1 MANQKLIYKRNTE
14 YMKNRYYYCIVLSDE
29 QLRFF
34 AESKYHID
42 RMKILKLLID
52 NTVTKETTYKITGFT
67 AILHVGQAA
76 ISAVELG
83 NQLGYDKKTVTKL
96 LDCMVQLGI
105 ITSEKNNR
113 TSIHT
118 LHCVSAWYVNNQQIL
133 NPYYIHMKDRQLT
146 KTNADESTMNLVAS
160 TDNQSADE
168 CTPASELSCQPNFHS
183 HKTQYSMTIGVE
195 TVESG
200 SSLIPFVQSDE
211 RSKAEVIVATKEPAM
226 IAGEPIDP
234 SQLSIVHPT
243 DNDDDIRATSSADD
257 DLYTP
262 RQDNGNTHRAEH
274 NDSLSAAPSVN
285 ADDTHTNQSTDTQ

>member
-1 MANQKLIYKRNTE
+1 
-14 YMKNRYYYCIVLSDE
+14 MKNRYYYCIVLSDE

>member
-1 MANQKLIYKRNTE
+1 
-14 YMKNRYYYCIVLSDE
+14 MKNDYYYCIVLSNE

-52 NTVTKETTYKITGFT
+52 NAVTKETTYKITGFT
-67 AILHVGQAA
+67 TTLHVGQVA

-83 NQLGYDKKTVTKL
+83 NQLVYDKKTVTKL

-133 NPYYIHMKDRQLT
+133 NPHYIHIKDRQQ
-146 KTNADESTMNLVAS
+146 KSTNADESTTKLVAS
-160 TDNQSADE
+160 TDNLSAGE
-168 CTPASELSCQPNFHS
+168 STPASEPSGQSNFHS
-183 HKTQYSMTIGVE
+183 YEAESSMNIKNQSI
-195 TVESG
+195 ESIA
-200 SSLIPFVQSDE
+200 SSIPNVHSHE
-211 RSKAEVIVATKEPAM
+211 RANDDVVTTTKKSAM
-226 IAGEPIDP
+226 NTDKSTSL
-234 SQLSIVHPT
+234 SQLSIVQST
-243 DNDDDIRATSSADD
+243 NDDYNMRISSSADD

-262 RQDNGNTHRAEH
+262 SQDNGNAHIAEH
-274 NDSLSAAPSVN
+274 NNSLSAMTTAE
-285 ADDTHTNQSTDTQ
+285 DDETHDNQYTDTQPPHAEEV

>member
-1 MANQKLIYKRNTE
+1 
-14 YMKNRYYYCIVLSDE
+14 MKNDYYYCIVLSNE

-52 NTVTKETTYKITGFT
+52 NAVTKETTYKITGFT
-67 AILHVGQAA
+67 TTLHVGQVA

-83 NQLGYDKKTVTKL
+83 NQLVYDKKTVTKL

-133 NPYYIHMKDRQLT
+133 NPHYIHIKDRQQ
-146 KTNADESTMNLVAS
+146 KSTNADESTTKLVAS
-160 TDNQSADE
+160 TDNLSAGE
-168 CTPASELSCQPNFHS
+168 STPASEPSGQSNFHS
-183 HKTQYSMTIGVE
+183 YEAESSMNTDKS
-195 TVESG
+195 T
-200 SSLIPFVQSDE
+200 SL
-211 RSKAEVIVATKEPAM
+211 
-226 IAGEPIDP
+226 
-234 SQLSIVHPT
+234 SQLSIVQST
-243 DNDDDIRATSSADD
+243 NDDYNMRISSSADD

-262 RQDNGNTHRAEH
+262 SQDNGNAHIAEH
-274 NDSLSAAPSVN
+274 NNSLSAMTTAE
-285 ADDTHTNQSTDTQ
+285 DDETHDNQYTDTQPPHAEEV

>member
-262 RQDNGNTHRAEH
+262 RQDNGNTHRSEH